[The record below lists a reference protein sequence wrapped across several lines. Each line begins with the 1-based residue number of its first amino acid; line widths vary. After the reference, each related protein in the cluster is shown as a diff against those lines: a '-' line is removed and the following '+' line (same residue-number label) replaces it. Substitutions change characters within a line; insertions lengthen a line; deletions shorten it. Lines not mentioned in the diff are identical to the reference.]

1 MARGGHEKPAGPAI
15 SKGRGGG
22 RLRRIR
28 LAVQAHEQF
37 RSRALNLQASE
48 NLLSPAARAALSSDM
63 ASRYSLRLDAEVEGT
78 FIHNAYGGTHWME
91 EVEEEARSLAR
102 EVFRARHALIE
113 PIGGHVAAMVALL
126 ATTKRGGMVASC
138 PQRFGGYTGYDAKF
152 VPDMFGMRACEW
164 PFKEKSWNMDTAALP
179 AFLKKAKPSTLVLG
193 ASYLL
198 FPYDMRAVRDA
209 CKDARVRPTI
219 VYDGSHAMGLIAGR
233 AFQAPLDEGA
243 AALFGSTH
251 KSFFGPQGGVFLTN
265 DEDLDRRARE
275 NLTWRTMDNAHENR
289 IAALAI
295 ALAEMQHFGGSYA
308 HRVVELAQSLGRAL
322 DDRGVPVRFR
332 DLGFTQSHQLL
343 LDERLTKKLYGLDS
357 AAFSAELGQNSLVVD
372 AVGRIGT
379 AELARCGAQ
388 ASDMDELARLI
399 HRAAKG
405 SDVKAQVEE
414 FKSHLP
420 APAFVFD

>member
-1 MARGGHEKPAGPAI
+1 VAQAGKGKPAGPAL
-15 SKGRGGG
+15 SKGRGVG

-28 LAVQAHEQF
+28 LAVQAHEHF

-48 NLLSPAARAALSSDM
+48 NLLSPAARAALASDM
-63 ASRYSLRLDAEVEGT
+63 ASRYSLRLDTE
-78 FIHNAYGGTHWME
+78 F

-102 EVFRARHALIE
+102 EVFRARFALIE

-126 ATTKRGGMVASC
+126 ATTKRGGLIASC
-138 PQRFGGYTGYDAKF
+138 PQKFGGYTGYDGKF
-152 VPDMFGMRACEW
+152 MPEMFGMLAGEW
-164 PFKEKSWNMDTAALP
+164 PFKEKSWNLDIAALP
-179 AFLKKAKPSTLVLG
+179 GFLKKTKPSTLVLG

-198 FPYDMRAVRDA
+198 FPYDMGAVRDA
-209 CKDARVRPTI
+209 CTDARVRPT
-219 VYDGSHAMGLIAGR
+219 VLYDGSHVMGLIAGGR
-233 AFQAPLDEGA
+233 FQAPLAEGA
-243 AALFGSTH
+243 HVLFGSTH
-251 KSFFGPQGGVFLTN
+251 KSFFGPQGGVLFTN

-295 ALAEMQHFGGSYA
+295 ALAEMQHFGASYA
-308 HRVVELAQSLGRAL
+308 HRVVELAQSLGKAL

-343 LDERLTKKLYGLDS
+343 LDERAMKKLYGLDT
-357 AAFSAELGQNSLVVD
+357 AGFSAELGQNSLIVD

-388 ASDMDELARLI
+388 ASEMEELARLI

-405 SDVKAQVEE
+405 TDVKAQVEE